1 MKRNLET
8 KVKRLE
14 VNVTQLQTKVD
25 EQETL
30 LLELKNERQVVG
42 VQSEKQQPHQV
53 AIHRTC
59 HEARAANPS
68 LPSGLYWI
76 KPDGKGVGDDPIN
89 VFCDMSS
96 GEGLTSVRHDTE
108 KYTEVGN
115 CGDPGCYSKNI
126 TYDATMRQMKSL
138 AELSTECHQSIRVS
152 VLPYIPNIVYLNIF
166 CF

>member
-25 EQETL
+25 EQEKL

-42 VQSEKQQPHQV
+42 VQSEKQQPRQV

-68 LPSGLYWI
+68 LPSGMYWI
-76 KPDGKGVGDDPIN
+76 DPDGQGVGDDPIN
-89 VFCDMSS
+89 VFCDMTSD
-96 GEGLTSVRHDTE
+96 EGLTSVRHDTE

-115 CGDPGCYSKNI
+115 CGDPGCYSRNI

-152 VLPYIPNIVYLNIF
+152 VVYLSIY
-166 CF
+166 

>member
-1 MKRNLET
+1 MKRNLES

-14 VNVTQLQTKVD
+14 ANVTQLQTKVN
-25 EQETL
+25 EQESL
-30 LLELKNERQVVG
+30 LLALKNELQVG
-42 VQSEKQQPHQV
+42 VQSGKQQV

-76 KPDGKGVGDDPIN
+76 DPDGQGVGDDPIN
-89 VFCDMSS
+89 VFCDMTSD
-96 GEGLTSVRHDTE
+96 EGLTSVRHDTE

-115 CGDPGCYSKNI
+115 CGDPGCYSRNI

-152 VLPYIPNIVYLNIF
+152 AVPYVYPQYNRNNN
-166 CF
+166 